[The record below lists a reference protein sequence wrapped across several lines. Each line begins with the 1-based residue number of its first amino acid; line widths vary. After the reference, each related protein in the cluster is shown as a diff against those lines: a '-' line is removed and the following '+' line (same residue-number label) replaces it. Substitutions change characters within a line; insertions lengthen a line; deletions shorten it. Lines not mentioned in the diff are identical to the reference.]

1 MFYGWIIVALAFV
14 SLFVTVGTLA
24 QCSPAF
30 MIPFTEEF
38 GIGRAQAALNTVMMS
53 VGGVAITPLVGRA
66 VGTFPIRNV
75 MLAGAA
81 ALALGFL
88 AMSLATAWWMVLAV
102 FGVVGSFA
110 VSAISI
116 SCNTLVVNWFER
128 RRAIA
133 LGIALFGMSIS
144 GAVLTPL
151 ATWSIQSWGW
161 RATYQGFG
169 GLGLA
174 LIPLLALLV
183 VDRPSDR
190 GVAPDGDEAPAR
202 RPEAGPDPADAPLS
216 STRELLSSGSLWL
229 IAAACGLIFFGST
242 GLVNHGVAFATDRG
256 IDPMRAAG
264 VVSGFFVGGA
274 SGKLFFGWLADRL
287 GERGALAVAQA
298 CCATALLSLL
308 AVSGF
313 GPLSAATVLYGF
325 GMGGVAPLQ
334 SALLA
339 RCFGTRDFAPA
350 MGLIAPLMLPF
361 HAGGP
366 PLAGVV
372 SDRSGSYDPALWIFL
387 AALAVSALALS
398 RIRLAERPLQR
409 PDPRDRIDV
418 GDGGR
423 GTRPGRL

>member
-14 SLFVTVGTLA
+14 SLFVAVGTLA

-30 MIPFTEEF
+30 LIPFTEEF
-38 GIGRAQAALNTVMMS
+38 GIGRAQAALSTVMMS
-53 VGGVAITPLVGRA
+53 VGGVAIMPLVGRA
-66 VGTFPIRNV
+66 VGTFPIRSV

-88 AMSLATAWWMVLAV
+88 GLSLATSWWMVLAL
-102 FGVVGSFA
+102 FGVVGSFS
-110 VSAISI
+110 VGAISI
-116 SCNTLVVNWFER
+116 ACNTLVVNWFER

-151 ATWSIQSWGW
+151 AAWSIQNWGW
-161 RATYQGFG
+161 RATYRGFG
-169 GLGLA
+169 CLAVA

-190 GVAPDGDEAPAR
+190 GLAPDGGDAPAQ
-202 RPEAGPDPADAPLS
+202 PGAGSDAAAPPLS
-216 STRELLSSGSLWL
+216 STRELLSSSSLWL

-274 SGKLFFGWLADRL
+274 TGKLFFGWLADRL
-287 GERGALAVAQA
+287 GERGAVAVAQG
-298 CCATALLSLL
+298 CCAAALMALLALG
-308 AVSGF
+308 GF
-313 GPLSAATVLYGF
+313 GPLTAAAGLYGF
-325 GMGGVAPLQ
+325 GMGGIAPLQ

-350 MGLIAPLMLPF
+350 MGLIGPLMLPF

-372 SDRSGSYDPALWIFL
+372 FDRSGSYDPALWIFL

-398 RIRLAERPLQR
+398 RIRLASDERR
-409 PDPRDRIDV
+409 A
-418 GDGGR
+418 
-423 GTRPGRL
+423 